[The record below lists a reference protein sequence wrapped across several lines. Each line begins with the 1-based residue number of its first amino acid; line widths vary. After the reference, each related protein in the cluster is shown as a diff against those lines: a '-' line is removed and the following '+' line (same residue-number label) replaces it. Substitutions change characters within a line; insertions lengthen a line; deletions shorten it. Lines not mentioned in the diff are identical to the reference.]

1 MNALG
6 IVPEEQNVA
15 ISNADK
21 EGTLYKKGPNSSTG
35 WNKRYF
41 RLQDRILYYYK
52 SEKVRLPARSSSSSS
67 LSRLFRPLNPSVCF
81 AAVVL
86 QSSCLCG
93 GLR

>member
-1 MNALG
+1 M
-6 IVPEEQNVA
+6 A

-52 SEKVRLPARSSSSSS
+52 SEKVRLPASPSSSSS
-67 LSRLFRPLNPSVCF
+67 LPHLFRTQNPSVCVV
-81 AAVVL
+81 AVVL